1 MPERYRDLLAQ
12 SRGRS
17 LANEAAGQ
25 DWNDAGR
32 GVGPPPPPP
41 PQSVDFS
48 DAPQEV
54 QGRPPPPDERPLDL
68 NIPKTTQASAS
79 NPLTQLGKAV
89 TAAKPEDS
97 TPHQPPPPPPHT
109 PRPPA
114 PNTGPIHP
122 A

>member
-32 GVGPPPPPP
+32 GGGPPPPPP

-54 QGRPPPPDERPLDL
+54 QGRPPPPDERPLYL

-79 NPLTQLGKAV
+79 HPLTQLVKSA
-89 TAAKPEDS
+89 TAARPADS
-97 TPHQPPPPPPHT
+97 PTPQP
-109 PRPPA
+109 
-114 PNTGPIHP
+114 
-122 A
+122 